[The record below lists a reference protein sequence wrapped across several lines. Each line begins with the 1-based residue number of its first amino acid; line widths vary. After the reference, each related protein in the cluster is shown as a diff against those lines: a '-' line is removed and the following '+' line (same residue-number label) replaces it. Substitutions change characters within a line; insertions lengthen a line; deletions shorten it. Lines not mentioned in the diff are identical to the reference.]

1 MFQVNP
7 NFGHYPIFRIFPD
20 MFGFFRYF
28 TMIILGSGWQLL
40 QKVPSINAK
49 KLNIW
54 LKTSKNSDVPRNNRK
69 YLEIPSNTRKY
80 PTVKSIPENT
90 RSYISRLLPDPNPT
104 RYLVFFPISDLISKN
119 PDFFSISSASNA
131 KKPLRLDQPFQNNL
145 ITTDFPCR
153 AFWIS
158 MPLIDAQNILYTGI
172 KALYWPFTTKYQA
185 HWCKAANLRIG
196 IYNGEMVF
204 NR

>member
-1 MFQVNP
+1 
-7 NFGHYPIFRIFPD
+7 

-104 RYLVFFPISDLISKN
+104 RYPVFFPISDLILKN

-158 MPLIDAQNILYTGI
+158 MPLIDAVTRYWKTLPVGYISTTLILFHCLFGRRSCKKTPSECNCLICFVCSEIGANHSCI
-172 KALYWPFTTKYQA
+172 LGPTAL
-185 HWCKAANLRIG
+185 
-196 IYNGEMVF
+196 V
-204 NR
+204 